1 MDTDE
6 LQRSDLIPY
15 TALMP
20 ELDAIM
26 ISHLH
31 FPRIDKGGLPAS
43 LSRNIIQRL
52 LRDRLGFEQHLV
64 LTDDLDMRAIQ
75 QGYGT
80 PEAACLAIEA
90 GADLVLLCHEF
101 MNAQQVLASLQELP
115 NLTLYDS
122 DTRIATARSRLRE
135 PPEFSE
141 KKLTAI
147 SEDLAKLRREV
158 LGEESG
164 PDTGEPPQSP
174 VEDY

>member
-1 MDTDE
+1 MHN
-6 LQRSDLIPY
+6 SP
-15 TALMP
+15 
-20 ELDAIM
+20 
-26 ISHLH
+26 
-31 FPRIDKGGLPAS
+31 
-43 LSRNIIQRL
+43 
-52 LRDRLGFEQHLV
+52 
-64 LTDDLDMRAIQ
+64 
-75 QGYGT
+75 
-80 PEAACLAIEA
+80 CLAIEA
-90 GADLVLLCHEF
+90 GADLILLCHEF
-101 MNAQQVLASLQELP
+101 MNAHQVLASLQELP
-115 NLTLYDS
+115 SLTLYDS